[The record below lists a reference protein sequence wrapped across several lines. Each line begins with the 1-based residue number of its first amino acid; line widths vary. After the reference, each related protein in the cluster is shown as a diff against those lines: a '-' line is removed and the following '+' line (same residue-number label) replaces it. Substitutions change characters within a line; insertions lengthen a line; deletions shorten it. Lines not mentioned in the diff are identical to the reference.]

1 MGVLVQEMRH
11 CPSLH
16 SGKSGRRALSMV
28 TVGSSIHHDRALT
41 NEEREQSLDSMIRC
55 ALELAAEAAE
65 AAEEAGQQTGY
76 WRRTYR
82 IYNERGEA
90 DEGFTGWIQVWMIPS
105 PYYTR
110 FLILR

>member
-1 MGVLVQEMRH
+1 MGALGPGNGDIVPH
-11 CPSLH
+11 CTAARA
-16 SGKSGRRALSMV
+16 GRRAPSMV

-76 WRRTYR
+76 WRR
-82 IYNERGEA
+82 
-90 DEGFTGWIQVWMIPS
+90 DIPHD
-105 PYYTR
+105 
-110 FLILR
+110 IK